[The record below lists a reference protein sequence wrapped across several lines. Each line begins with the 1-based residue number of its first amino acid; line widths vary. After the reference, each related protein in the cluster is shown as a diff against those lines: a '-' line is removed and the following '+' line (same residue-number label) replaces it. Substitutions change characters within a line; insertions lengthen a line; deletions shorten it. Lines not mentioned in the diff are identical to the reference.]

1 MTKPDASQQRLFED
15 SERPPPL
22 VLPAAPRR
30 ELAELAR
37 ELPTHVRLGTMSWS
51 YAGWRGI
58 VYAPDTDAKKLA
70 RGGLAAYAQHPLL
83 TAVEI
88 DRTYYE
94 PVPVPA
100 LRAYAGQVPPSFRF
114 VVKAHEAC
122 VVERFPLHA
131 RYGKRRGEPNP
142 LYLDATYASE
152 SVVRPAV
159 DTLGEQLG
167 AIVFQFPPEASGV
180 FLTGTSTANLCAMLI
195 ARDRALGVQV
205 RADGVRDPGVAAYAS
220 RGVHACIV
228 RAMDMTGLGTNRL
241 RLIETD
247 ADHRVSLPALKAAIA
262 ADRANGIKPFLI
274 VGSAGTVDVGA
285 VDDLDALADV
295 AAAEG
300 ATFHVDGAL
309 GALGV
314 LSPAIAP
321 RLKGIERADSL
332 ALDFHKLGQVPYDAG
347 FLLCR
352 DPEAHKRSFSYGE
365 APYLRHAERGL
376 AGGEWWPCDYGPDL
390 SRGFRAL
397 KVWLTLR
404 TYGLD
409 AIGAVVAQTCA
420 LAEELARQVKAH
432 AELELMAPVGFN
444 IVCFGYRGGDNAAI
458 AADLQEEGRVAPS
471 TTTLSGRTAIRA
483 AIINHRTGLDDIAA
497 LVDGVLARGRAQ
509 AERR

>member
-1 MTKPDASQQRLFED
+1 MSQ
-15 SERPPPL
+15 
-22 VLPAAPRR
+22 APR
-30 ELAELAR
+30 
-37 ELPTHVRLGTMSWS
+37 
-51 YAGWRGI
+51 
-58 VYAPDTDAKKLA
+58 
-70 RGGLAAYAQHPLL
+70 AASLDPQ
-83 TAVEI
+83 
-88 DRTYYE
+88 DWD
-94 PVPVPA
+94 A
-100 LRAYAGQVPPSFRF
+100 LRAQGRRMLDDMFDNLQGLAERPLWQAPSPQQRARYREAPPRAPAPVADLHAQFMADCAPYGSGNRHSGFMGWVQGGGTAVGMLAEMLAGGLDANLGGRDHMPI
-114 VVKAHEAC
+114 E
-122 VVERFPLHA
+122 VERQVIAWMAELF
-131 RYGKRRGEPNP
+131 G
-142 LYLDATYASE
+142 
-152 SVVRPAV
+152 
-159 DTLGEQLG
+159 
-167 AIVFQFPPEASGV
+167 FPPEASGV

-220 RGVHACIV
+220 KGVHACIV
-228 RAMDMTGLGTNRL
+228 RAMDMTGLGTSRL

-247 ADHRVSLPALKAAIA
+247 GEHRISVPALRAAIA

-285 VDDLDALADV
+285 IDDLDALADV

-314 LSPAIAP
+314 LSPQIAP

-397 KVWLTLR
+397 KVWFTLKA
-404 TYGLD
+404 YGLD
-409 AIGAVVAQTCA
+409 AIGGVVAQTCG
-420 LAEELARQVKAH
+420 LAQDLAARVEAH
-432 AELELMAPVGFN
+432 EELELMAPVGFN

-471 TTTLSGRTAIRA
+471 TTTLAGKTAIRA
-483 AIINHRTGLDDIAA
+483 AIINHRTGPDDIAA
-497 LVDGVLARGRAQ
+497 LVEGVVARGRAR
-509 AERR
+509 AGRR

>member
-1 MTKPDASQQRLFED
+1 MSQAPHAASLDPQD
-15 SERPPPL
+15 
-22 VLPAAPRR
+22 
-30 ELAELAR
+30 
-37 ELPTHVRLGTMSWS
+37 W
-51 YAGWRGI
+51 
-58 VYAPDTDAKKLA
+58 D
-70 RGGLAAYAQHPLL
+70 
-83 TAVEI
+83 
-88 DRTYYE
+88 
-94 PVPVPA
+94 A
-100 LRAYAGQVPPSFRF
+100 LRAQGRRMLDDMFDNLQGLRDRPLWQAPAPEQRARYRMELPRGPADVAQLHDQFMADCAPYGSGNRHPGFMGWVQGGGTAVGMLAEMLAGGLDANLGGRDHMPI
-114 VVKAHEAC
+114 E
-122 VVERFPLHA
+122 VERQVIA
-131 RYGKRRGEPNP
+131 WM
-142 LYLDATYASE
+142 A
-152 SVVRPAV
+152 
-159 DTLGEQLG
+159 QLFG
-167 AIVFQFPPEASGV
+167 FPPEASGV

-220 RGVHACIV
+220 KGVHACIV

-247 ADHRVSLPALKAAIA
+247 ADYRISIPALKAAIA

-285 VDDLDALADV
+285 IDDLEALADV

-314 LSPAIAP
+314 LSPDIAP
-321 RLKGIERADSL
+321 RLNGIERADSL

-397 KVWLTLR
+397 KVWFTLKA
-404 TYGLD
+404 YGLD
-409 AIGAVVAQTCA
+409 AIGGVVAQTCA
-420 LAEELARQVKAH
+420 LAKDLAAQVQAH
-432 AELELMAPVGFN
+432 PELELMAPVGFN

-471 TTTLSGRTAIRA
+471 TTTLGGRTAIRA
-483 AIINHRTGLDDIAA
+483 AIVNHRTGPDDIAA
-497 LVDGVLARGRAQ
+497 LVEGVAARGRAR

>member
-1 MTKPDASQQRLFED
+1 MSQ
-15 SERPPPL
+15 
-22 VLPAAPRR
+22 APR
-30 ELAELAR
+30 
-37 ELPTHVRLGTMSWS
+37 
-51 YAGWRGI
+51 
-58 VYAPDTDAKKLA
+58 
-70 RGGLAAYAQHPLL
+70 AASLDP
-83 TAVEI
+83 E
-88 DRTYYE
+88 DWD
-94 PVPVPA
+94 A
-100 LRAYAGQVPPSFRF
+100 LRAQGRRMLDDMFHNLQGLRDRPLWQAPTPNQRARYRAEPPRGPGDLAQLHAQFMADCAPYGSGNRHPGFMGWVQGGGTVVGMLAEMLAGGLDANLGGRDHMPI
-114 VVKAHEAC
+114 E
-122 VVERFPLHA
+122 VERQVIAWMAELFGFPA
-131 RYGKRRGEPNP
+131 
-142 LYLDATYASE
+142 D
-152 SVVRPAV
+152 
-159 DTLGEQLG
+159 
-167 AIVFQFPPEASGV
+167 ASGI

-247 ADHRVSLPALKAAIA
+247 ADHRISIPALKAAIA
-262 ADRANGIKPFLI
+262 ADRANGIKPFLV

-285 VDDLDALADV
+285 IDDLDALADV
-295 AAAEG
+295 AAGEG

-314 LSPAIAP
+314 LSPEIAP
-321 RLKGIERADSL
+321 RLKGVERADSL

-397 KVWLTLR
+397 KVWFTLK

-409 AIGAVVAQTCA
+409 ALGAVVAKSCA
-420 LAEELARQVKAH
+420 LAQDLAARVEAH
-432 AELELMAPVGFN
+432 PELELMAPVGFD
-444 IVCFGYRGGDNAAI
+444 IVCFGYKGGDNAAI
-458 AADLQEEGRVAPS
+458 AADLQEAGRVAPS
-471 TTTLSGRTAIRA
+471 TTTLAGRTAIRA
-483 AIINHRTGLDDIAA
+483 AIVNHRTGPQDIEA
-497 LVDGVLARGRAQ
+497 LVDGVVARGRAR